1 MYTVYI
7 LQSKEK
13 GIYYVGYTSQNPEE
27 RLSKHLSNHHGFS
40 STAKDWEIVKT
51 IEFTDKKEALQMEKK
66 IKKRGI
72 RRFLESLQ

>member
-13 GIYYVGYTSQNPEE
+13 GLYYVGYTSQEPQS
-27 RLSKHLSNHHGFS
+27 RLSKHLSNHGGYS
-40 STAKDWEIVKT
+40 SRAKDWEIIKT
-51 IEFTDKKEALQMEKK
+51 IEFTEKKEAMELERK

-72 RRFLESLQ
+72 RRYLESLE